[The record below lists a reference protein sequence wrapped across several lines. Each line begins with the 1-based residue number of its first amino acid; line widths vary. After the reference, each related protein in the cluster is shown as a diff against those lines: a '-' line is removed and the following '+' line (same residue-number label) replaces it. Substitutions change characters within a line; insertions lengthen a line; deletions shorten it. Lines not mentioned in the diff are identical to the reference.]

1 MSKMGNE
8 SEVAMRHVILVSVL
22 GIFLATAILGCA
34 NTMRGAGKD
43 IHKAG
48 ERMEKI

>member
-1 MSKMGNE
+1 
-8 SEVAMRHVILVSVL
+8 MRQV
-22 GIFLATAILGCA
+22 FLLSFLSLFIVTTILGCA

-48 ERMEKI
+48 ESMEKI